1 MRLSAIIFLLMNAF
15 VCAQSKD
22 SAATSNPLSIS
33 GMVDINF
40 SKNFNNPASHTNGY
54 RNFDVTENQFDINL
68 VKVTF
73 QKIASPVGFRIDL
86 AGGHA
91 IDLVNSD
98 ISLGSEKSLRNIEQA
113 YLSAVIPVGNGLT
126 INGDKNVNTYGR

>member
-1 MRLSAIIFLLMNAF
+1 MNKKIISISQKILKAGLFLIIGSV

-22 SAATSNPLSIS
+22 STISNNPLTIT
-33 GMVDINF
+33 GMVDVNF

-98 ISLGSEKSLRNIEQA
+98 VSLANEKSLRNIE
-113 YLSAVIPVGNGLT
+113 
-126 INGDKNVNTYGR
+126 